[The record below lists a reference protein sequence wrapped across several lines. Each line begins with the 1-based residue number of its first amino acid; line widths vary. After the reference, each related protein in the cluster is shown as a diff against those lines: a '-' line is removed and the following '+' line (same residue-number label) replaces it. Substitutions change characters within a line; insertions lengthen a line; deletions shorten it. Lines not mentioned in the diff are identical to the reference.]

1 MNIVIIEDE
10 VQAAWGLQN
19 SIQALQ
25 PDYKVLTVIDSVE
38 TGIEWFNNNEQP
50 DIIFSD
56 IQLGDGLAFEILQQ
70 AQVTCPVIF
79 CTAYDEYALRAFQ
92 NNGVDY
98 LLKPVKEEF
107 LKKSFD
113 KINILKTPLKKV
125 YDNSMLNKLIKEITE
140 SIQSYKSTFLV
151 SYREKMI
158 PINILDI
165 IFFRIIDDTVELST
179 NTNQHYRLSYSLD
192 YIESI
197 VDPKLFYRANRQY
210 LLAFKAI
217 KEVENY
223 YDRKLMIK
231 LTQSNAEPV
240 IVSKAKAGEFLKWLE
255 SH

>member
-10 VQAAWGLQN
+10 VQTAWDLQN

-25 PDYKVLTVIDSVE
+25 PDYKVIAVIDSVE
-38 TGIEWFNNNEQP
+38 TGIEWFNNNQQP

-70 AQVTCPVIF
+70 VQLTCPVIF

-92 NNGVDY
+92 NNGIDY
-98 LLKPVKEEF
+98 LLKPVKEEL
-107 LKKSFD
+107 LKKSFN
-113 KINILKTPLKKV
+113 KINFLKTLSKNV
-125 YDNSMLNKLIKEITE
+125 YDNSLLNKLIKEITE
-140 SIQSYKSTFLV
+140 NSQAYKSTFLV

-158 PINILDI
+158 PVSIGDI
-165 IFFRIIDDTVELST
+165 IFFRIVNDTVELST
-179 NTNQHYRLSYSLD
+179 NSNQQYRLSYSLD

-210 LLAFKAI
+210 LLAYKAI

-223 YDRKLMIK
+223 FDRKLLIR
-231 LTQSNAEPV
+231 LAQLNAEPV
-240 IVSKAKAGEFLKWLE
+240 IVSKAKSSDLLKWLE